1 LLQIPHE
8 LVRLGGITATK
19 SSPLHFLRR
28 FSFPKSAILPGA
40 VRLMLFGLI
49 VASAKTAFAIAAA
62 SPPLSA
68 EQDTAPVPPLGI
80 SANPGAVN
88 QITGTGQAGEWLGFQ
103 KDSGVFLGGVWA
115 ADTNYLISGG
125 EQPGSWS
132 WNSLLILSLGLDSE
146 KLIGWKGGKF
156 GIDFLRFDG
165 DPTNQRAGSV
175 QGYNSLPGPPPLHR
189 SELYQLWWRQELFD
203 GKLIVRVGQ
212 MVPTA
217 DFNNVLRPVPTQDQ
231 SLFIP
236 SVSGLLFTP
245 VFVNPTLLG
254 VMPGYYNSA
263 CGVTTTFAP
272 TNNFYLSYGVY
283 DGNIANHT
291 QTGTRGPKFN
301 GYYFN
306 IGEAG
311 AAWEIGSDNLPGSF
325 GVGVWHQSGQM
336 RARDLTEKDVTESG
350 ATGVYLFG
358 SQRIWFRNPGKDNS
372 GITGFFQFG
381 ANNSAT
387 LPVNQFFGSGLT
399 AFGLVPGRSQD
410 SAGAGMALSW
420 LNGNIFQRNS
430 ELMFQVYYQAH
441 IIAATYVEPAISYIP
456 TPGSNPDLDAA
467 WATTLRVTVLF

>member
-1 LLQIPHE
+1 VSTTHL
-8 LVRLGGITATK
+8 
-19 SSPLHFLRR
+19 S
-28 FSFPKSAILPGA
+28 IL
-40 VRLMLFGLI
+40 
-49 VASAKTAFAIAAA
+49 IAALGVLVMEDRVCA
-62 SPPLSA
+62 DEQTA

-88 QITGTGQAGEWLGFQ
+88 QRSGTGQAGEWLGFQ

-115 ADTNYLISGG
+115 GDTNYLISGG
-125 EQPGSWS
+125 KQPGSWS

-165 DPTNQRAGSV
+165 EPTNTRAGSV

-203 GKLIVRVGQ
+203 RKLIVRVGK
-212 MVPTA
+212 MAPTS

-254 VMPGYYNSA
+254 VIPGYYNSA

-283 DGNIANHT
+283 DGNIANGT
-291 QTGTRGPKFN
+291 QTGTRGPEFN

-311 AAWEIGSDNLPGSF
+311 AAWEIGSDSLPGSF
-325 GVGVWHQSGQM
+325 GLGVWHQSGQM
-336 RARDLTEKDVTESG
+336 RAGDVTESG

-358 SQRIWFRNPGKDNS
+358 SQRIWLRHPGKDNS
-372 GITGFFQFG
+372 GISGFFQFG
-381 ANNSAT
+381 ANNSDT
-387 LPVNQFFGSGLT
+387 LPVNQYFGSGLT

-420 LNGNIFQRNS
+420 LNGNIFHRSS

-456 TPGSNPDLDAA
+456 TPGANPDRPGAKRDLDAA
-467 WATTLRVTVLF
+467 WATTLRVTILF

>member
-1 LLQIPHE
+1 LNF
-8 LVRLGGITATK
+8 R
-19 SSPLHFLRR
+19 RR
-28 FSFPKSAILPGA
+28 FPFAKSGIFFRAI
-40 VRLMLFGLI
+40 RLVLAWVI
-49 VASAKTAFAIAAA
+49 VACAETVFATSPE
-62 SPPLSA
+62 SPPLSI
-68 EQDTAPVPPLGI
+68 EQDAVPVPPLGI

-125 EQPGSWS
+125 ERPGSWS

-175 QGYNSLPGPPPLHR
+175 QGYNSVPGPPPLHR

-203 GKLIVRVGQ
+203 GKLIVRVGK

-217 DFNNVLRPVPTQDQ
+217 DFNNVLRPVPTQDK

-263 CGVTTTFAP
+263 CGITTTFAP

-283 DGNIANHT
+283 DGNIANGT
-291 QTGTRGPKFN
+291 QTGTRGPEFN

-311 AAWEIGSDNLPGSF
+311 AAWEIGSDSLPGSF

-336 RARDLTEKDVTESG
+336 RANDVTESG
-350 ATGVYLFG
+350 ATGLYLFG
-358 SQRIWFRNPGKDNS
+358 SQRIWLRHLGKDNS

-381 ANNSAT
+381 TNDSET
-387 LPVNQFFGSGLT
+387 LPVNHFFGSGLT

-410 SAGAGMALSW
+410 SAGAGMACSW

-456 TPGSNPDLDAA
+456 TPGAKPNLDAA
-467 WATTLRVTVLF
+467 WATTLRVTILF